1 MLGEGLTTRYD
12 FSGETSSDALVRRIS
27 GRRLDDGRDVILF
40 VFEEAASVGQAQ
52 GEKAVQTAGTLQ
64 SLKLASVLPCI
75 EAGRDDDGHVYMVF
89 EAPSLP
95 SLKSAIRER
104 GGLAPAQALD
114 VLHAVAAT
122 LSRTSSAG
130 IHHQDLSS
138 STIYT
143 NVLDGGPLR
152 VQIESFGLAGIL
164 PSYNPARKTAP
175 YFGNAEYMA
184 PEVCSGRPG
193 TPSSDLYSLGIL
205 MYEMVSG
212 KPPFVSAGASTT
224 IKRQVYEK
232 PLPLHLV
239 KPGLQQLDRFEGLVM
254 SLLAKDPTGRPA
266 SASDVVDAVKA
277 LQNEVFFDISL
288 AVESERPDYPGIV
301 STFVETL
308 PQPVQVSGAPGETMA
323 FEGLSEAVARM
334 IESQAPASADV
345 STEVPAGAPVAAS
358 AESSDE
364 SEVEG
369 AKTEAFDASFI
380 ASVVEQAAA
389 GGDIGQA
396 IADFKAG
403 TDQVAEVVA
412 AEQDATVAEQQAQ
425 VPVVEAPAQ
434 EPAKPARQPKPEKPR
449 KEKKTKQV
457 PAQAPA
463 PAPAPAR
470 KPAKQVESVRRQPAG
485 KGRKGSVVVV
495 VVILAL
501 AVLLAIGAAFWW
513 KNRAAGPGAAGD
525 GKVAVEQTQPVP
537 NPAEVARAKAFE
549 LVTSGREMLSRGDV
563 DGAAAAVK
571 QALELDAGLPVAIR
585 LQADVEAKQA
595 EMARPAPAPAPEPA
609 PAPAPAPAVDLTKL
623 DKQPGAG
630 LSPVTAVKPASPV
643 AVEPLRPKKVATT
656 PPVRVKPPVTKPAPE
671 VKPAP
676 QPEPA
681 PVDPKVEANS
691 LRAKARTAYKNG
703 DCKTAVSLLNKVK
716 ELGQANNLDA
726 EVLKKCATQGE

>member
-40 VFEEAASVGQAQ
+40 VFEEAAGVGQAQ
-52 GEKAVQTAGTLQ
+52 GEKAVQTAGALK

-122 LSRTSSAG
+122 LARTSSAS

-152 VQIESFGLAGIL
+152 VQIEGFGLAGIL

-205 MYEMVSG
+205 LYEMVSG

-266 SASDVVDAVKA
+266 SASDVVDAIKA

-301 STFVETL
+301 STFVEAL

-345 STEVPAGAPVAAS
+345 STEAPAGASVAAP

-364 SEVEG
+364 SAVEG

-396 IADFKAG
+396 IADLKAG
-403 TDQVAEVVA
+403 AEQVSEVA
-412 AEQDATVAEQQAQ
+412 AAEPEAPVAEQ
-425 VPVVEAPAQ
+425 PAQ
-434 EPAKPARQPKPEKPR
+434 APVAEAAAPEPAKPARQPKPEKPR

-457 PAQAPA
+457 PVQAPA
-463 PAPAPAR
+463 PVPAK

-485 KGRKGSVVVV
+485 KGKKGSVVVV

-513 KNRAAGPGAAGD
+513 KNRAAGPGTPGS
-525 GKVAVEQTQPVP
+525 GTVATEQTPPAP
-537 NPAEVARAKAFE
+537 NPAEVARAKAFD

-571 QALELDAGLPVAIR
+571 QALLLDAGLPAAIR

-595 EMARPAPAPAPEPA
+595 EMAKPAPAPAPAPAPEAAPAVDMTKLERQPRADLSPVPAIKPASPVAVEPIRPKRVVTTPPTRVKPTVTKPAPAPAPEPA
-609 PAPAPAPAVDLTKL
+609 
-623 DKQPGAG
+623 
-630 LSPVTAVKPASPV
+630 
-643 AVEPLRPKKVATT
+643 
-656 PPVRVKPPVTKPAPE
+656 
-671 VKPAP
+671 
-676 QPEPA
+676 PA

-691 LRAKARTAYKNG
+691 LRAKARTAYKSG

-716 ELGQANNLDA
+716 ELGQSNSLDA

>member
-12 FSGETSSDALVRRIS
+12 FSGESSGDALVRRIS

-40 VFEEAASVGQAQ
+40 VFEDAAGVGQAQ
-52 GEKAVQTAGTLQ
+52 GEKAVQTVGALQ

-122 LSRTSSAG
+122 LARTSSAN

-143 NVLDGGPLR
+143 NVLDGGSLR
-152 VQIESFGLAGIL
+152 VQIEGFGLAGIL

-266 SASDVVDAVKA
+266 SASDVVDAVRA

-334 IESQAPASADV
+334 IESQASASADV
-345 STEVPAGAPVAAS
+345 STEVPAGASVAAPV
-358 AESSDE
+358 ESPDE
-364 SEVEG
+364 SAVEG
-369 AKTEAFDASFI
+369 ARTEAFDASFI
-380 ASVVEQAAA
+380 ASVVEQAAS

-396 IADFKAG
+396 IADLKAG
-403 TDQVAEVVA
+403 TEQVAEVA
-412 AEQDATVAEQQAQ
+412 PAEPEAPVAEKQAQ
-425 VPVVEAPAQ
+425 AAVVEAPVQ

-457 PAQAPA
+457 PVQAPA
-463 PAPAPAR
+463 PVPAR
-470 KPAKQVESVRRQPAG
+470 KPAKQVESVRRQQAN

-513 KNRAAGPGAAGD
+513 KNRAAGPGTAGD
-525 GKVAVEQTQPVP
+525 GKLATEQTQPAP

-571 QALELDAGLPVAIR
+571 QALELDAGLPAAIR
-585 LQADVEAKQA
+585 LQADVEAKRA
-595 EMARPAPAPAPEPA
+595 EMAKPAPAPAPNPA
-609 PAPAPAPAVDLTKL
+609 PAQPPEAAPATDLTKL
-623 DKQPGAG
+623 GKQSGAD
-630 LSPVTAVKPASPV
+630 LSPVATIKPASPV
-643 AVEPLRPKKVATT
+643 AVEPLRPKKVVTT
-656 PPVRVKPPVTKPAPE
+656 PPTRVKPPMTKPASE

-726 EVLKKCATQGE
+726 EVLKKCAVQGD